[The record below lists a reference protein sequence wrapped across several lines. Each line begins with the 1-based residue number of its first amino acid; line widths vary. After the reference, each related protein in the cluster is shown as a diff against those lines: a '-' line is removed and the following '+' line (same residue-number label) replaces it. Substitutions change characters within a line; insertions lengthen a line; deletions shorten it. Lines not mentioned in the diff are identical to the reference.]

1 MTTINNRLKWIA
13 LLTVGIVGIYLVACF
28 ALYRIPASG
37 EPEYFE
43 GRVIYKL
50 EENTGTNR
58 QFFEQRIMGNHIV
71 RLEDDSVWYV
81 SERDYKILWPRDP
94 EEMLKQGRT
103 IKTQLKVQ
111 KLLFGG
117 YLMQEIRELDILN
130 EAPTIIR

>member
-1 MTTINNRLKWIA
+1 MMAVNNRLKWIV
-13 LLTVGIVGIYLVACF
+13 LPTVGIIGIYLAVCF

-50 EENTGTNR
+50 EDHTGTNR
-58 QFFEQRIMGNHIV
+58 QFFEERIMGNHIV
-71 RLEDDSVWYV
+71 RLEDDRVWYV
-81 SERDYKILWPRDP
+81 SDSDYKVLWPRDP
-94 EEMLKQGRT
+94 DEMLKQGRT
-103 IKTQLKVQ
+103 IKTQLKAQ

-130 EAPTIIR
+130 EAPTVIR